1 MGYPAGGPLKA
12 AAHRYRRK
20 GAEWVRL
27 RDNLLIPC

>member
-20 GAEWVRL
+20 GAKWVRL
-27 RDNLLIPC
+27 RDKV